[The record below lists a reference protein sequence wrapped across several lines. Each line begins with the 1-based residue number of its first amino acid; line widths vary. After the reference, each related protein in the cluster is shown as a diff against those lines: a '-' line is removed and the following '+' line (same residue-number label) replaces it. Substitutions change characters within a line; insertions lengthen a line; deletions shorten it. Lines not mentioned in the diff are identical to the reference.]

1 MLRTA
6 SSIFGVTEK
15 LSITMPD
22 RVAAAARAAAAAA
35 GKPLSTWIAET
46 IDRVTYADARR
57 NDVALMEQHK
67 LLGGDWA
74 QQQAAAFQAARGVR
88 G

>member
-1 MLRTA
+1 M
-6 SSIFGVTEK
+6 TEK

-57 NDVALMEQHK
+57 HDVAMIEEHK
-67 LLGGDWA
+67 LLGADWA
-74 QQQAAAFQAARGVR
+74 ARQAEAFKAARPGAR

>member
-1 MLRTA
+1 M
-6 SSIFGVTEK
+6 TEK

-67 LLGGDWA
+67 LLDGDWA
-74 QQQAAAFQAARGVR
+74 QQQAAAFRAARGAR

>member
-1 MLRTA
+1 M
-6 SSIFGVTEK
+6 TEK

-57 NDVALMEQHK
+57 NDVALIEQQK
-67 LLGGDWA
+67 ILGEDWA
-74 QQQAAAFQAARGVR
+74 VGQAAAFKAARPGVC